1 MDYVERF
8 KYDGYC
14 VIPNVISESE
24 SRKYIDIVK
33 SVIQNNI
40 LVKDYKGDTN
50 RLNNLSQIEPQ
61 FKSLYSNPKIVEV
74 VKDILDIESVDVWR
88 DRLYPCEKIMH
99 PPLQNYSIVKSSP
112 NKTLTCYLCL
122 IDATG
127 MSVQHESHLISK
139 PFEHNHMNSVDGEG
153 TIHSVNCNLTELKG
167 NLSAVLVHTNTI
179 VEGKNPIDLGGTF
192 SPKVVWEYI
201 DTNQK
206 NVYSKDNIEHG
217 RFTL

>member
-14 VIPNVISESE
+14 VLPNVISESE
-24 SRKYIDIVK
+24 SHKYIDIVK

-40 LVKDYKGDTN
+40 LVKDYKGNDN
-50 RLNNLSQIEPQ
+50 RLYNLSQIEPQ

-74 VKDILDIESVDVWR
+74 VKDILNIESVDVWR
-88 DRLYPCEKIMH
+88 DRLYSCEKIMH
-99 PPLQNYSIVKSSP
+99 PPLQNSSIAKCSP

-122 IDATG
+122 IDAKG
-127 MSVQHESHLISK
+127 ISVQHESHLISR
-139 PFEHNHMNSVDGEG
+139 PFEHNHMNSIKGEG
-153 TIHSVNCNLTELKG
+153 TIHPIHCNFTEMEEKLC
-167 NLSAVLVHTNTI
+167 AILVHTNTI
-179 VEGKNPIDLGGTF
+179 IEGKNPLDLRGTF
-192 SPKVVWEYI
+192 SPRIVWEYV

-206 NVYSKDNIEHG
+206 NVYAKDKIEHG